1 MDVREFLTSAQQ
13 QIQENSEVGYRNAA
27 SRSYYCAF
35 HLCRMLLEKLPQSQ
49 DNIGTSHQ
57 KIIDALFLSSDK
69 RLKSLGNQLKMAR
82 QLRHKADYKVDTKFT
97 RYEASRVLS
106 YVQKIV
112 LEVDNILQSLQQEES
127 DKK

>member
-13 QIQENSEVGYRNAA
+13 QLQENSEVGYRNAA
-27 SRSYYCAF
+27 SRAYYCAF

-82 QLRHKADYKVDTKFT
+82 QLRHKADYKVDIKFT

-106 YVQKIV
+106 YVQKMV
-112 LEVDNILQSLQQEES
+112 LEVDNILQSLSQEDSTE
-127 DKK
+127 